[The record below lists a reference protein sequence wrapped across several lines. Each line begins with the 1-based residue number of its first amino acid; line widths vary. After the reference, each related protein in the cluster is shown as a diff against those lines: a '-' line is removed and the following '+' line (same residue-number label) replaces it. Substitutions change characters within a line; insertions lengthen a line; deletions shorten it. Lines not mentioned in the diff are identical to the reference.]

1 MFTQTRNPLVR
12 IIGQFSSWAMAKSAQ
27 TNAMISRVEDG
38 NLKTGIAMLGALSVF
53 GAVKNLRDFAR
64 TGEWEMDRELNKDP
78 GRRLAF
84 ATQMSGNLGWL
95 PTTINYSLLTTYGN
109 TPVEFF
115 PAVSIFN
122 EFGTSLR
129 DTSGAFLDKNS
140 YDKALQ
146 SWLEFAPAPTVR
158 AILDRAGIPFMVY
171 KKDVNM
177 LDAYKKSNIFK
188 GTSLFSK
195 GGFAS
200 ETRQLFSTGELVKPK
215 IKPQP

>member
-1 MFTQTRNPLVR
+1 
-12 IIGQFSSWAMAKSAQ
+12 
-27 TNAMISRVEDG
+27 
-38 NLKTGIAMLGALSVF
+38 
-53 GAVKNLRDFAR
+53 
-64 TGEWEMDRELNKDP
+64 
-78 GRRLAF
+78 
-84 ATQMSGNLGWL
+84 MSGNLGWL
-95 PTTINYSLLTTYGN
+95 PTTINNSLLTTYGN

-177 LDAYKKSNIFK
+177 LLSMISGIKKRTNSNC
-188 GTSLFSK
+188 
-195 GGFAS
+195 
-200 ETRQLFSTGELVKPK
+200 RN
-215 IKPQP
+215 

>member
-1 MFTQTRNPLVR
+1 MIAFGSAKNLNQAGKNESVRGLIQTVGNKAANRDAIIPTVGNRLLFTQTRNPLVR

-78 GRRLAF
+78 GRWLAF

-95 PTTINYSLLTTYGN
+95 PTTINNSLLTTYGN

-158 AILDRAGIPFMVY
+158 AILDRAGVPFMVY
-171 KKDVNM
+171 KKM
-177 LDAYKKSNIFK
+177 
-188 GTSLFSK
+188 
-195 GGFAS
+195 
-200 ETRQLFSTGELVKPK
+200 
-215 IKPQP
+215 